1 MVTILLTVFA
11 FTLFYIGIATR
22 LVSYIRML
30 VFQGI
35 LLFGITFIELSDV
48 NWINLALLLV
58 ETIIFKTIAI
68 PYFLSYLI
76 KKNKIIREA
85 EPFVSN
91 FWSLL
96 IITALFLLSFI
107 LSGVLDFPTP
117 SKIFVIVS
125 FSTILTGLYIIISR
139 KKVITHV
146 MGYLVLENGV
156 FVLSLAVGSHQPMFV
171 NLGVLLDV
179 FVSVLVLG
187 IFINQIGNT
196 FEEMNVDNLSNL
208 KD

>member
-1 MVTILLTVFA
+1 MTTILLTIFA

-35 LLFGITFIELSDV
+35 LLFGITFIELSTV
-48 NWINLALLLV
+48 NWLNLALLLL
-58 ETIIFKTIAI
+58 ETIVFKTVAI

-76 KKNKIIREA
+76 KKNKIVREA

-96 IITALFLLSFI
+96 IITGLFLLSFI
-107 LSGVLDFPTP
+107 LAGVLHFDKQA
-117 SKIFVIVS
+117 KIFVIVS
-125 FSTILTGLYIIISR
+125 FSTLLTGLYIIISR

-156 FVLSLAVGSHQPMFV
+156 FILSLAVGSHQPMFV
-171 NLGVLLDV
+171 NLGILLDI
-179 FVSVLVLG
+179 FVSVLILG
-187 IFINQIGNT
+187 IFINRIGNT
-196 FEEMNVDNLSNL
+196 FEEMSVENLSNL